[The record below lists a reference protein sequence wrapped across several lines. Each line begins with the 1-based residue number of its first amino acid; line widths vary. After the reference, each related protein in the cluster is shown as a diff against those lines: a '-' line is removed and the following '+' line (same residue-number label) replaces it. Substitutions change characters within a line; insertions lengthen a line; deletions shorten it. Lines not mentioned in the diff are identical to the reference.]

1 MFKLLK
7 YIQTLKYTLRRCEY
21 QNKGVWNRINSK
33 KEIWMRSPKTHLVHI
48 LSIIKQFVR
57 SVFVENSVR
66 NGVTVCEAEPVTRF
80 TKRDNLNFLFF
91 VTKSWTPR
99 NRFCLSHISILFF
112 FLNKPSNKYY
122 YLPKKKQ
129 FFMLFT
135 LYWTVCCALKHCCWC
150 CCFSWKL
157 ILVRWVS
164 GQIPGRRGSFR
175 SYATAKP
182 EKIIPIKK

>member
-1 MFKLLK
+1 MSIKIRGCEIELAARKSFEWEAPKPILFISYLSKNSSFVLFLLR
-7 YIQTLKYTLRRCEY
+7 IQSEMAL
-21 QNKGVWNRINSK
+21 
-33 KEIWMRSPKTHLVHI
+33 
-48 LSIIKQFVR
+48 QFVKQNQLR
-57 SVFVENSVR
+57 GLQSETTLTFFSLLRNLELPGTGSVSLIF
-66 NGVTVCEAEPVTRF
+66 P
-80 TKRDNLNFLFF
+80 
-91 VTKSWTPR
+91 
-99 NRFCLSHISILFF
+99 FCFF

-122 YLPKKKQ
+122 YLPKKNQ